1 MPCATSEVRSTVPRK
16 DKARLLEYLSNEEN
30 FNPIS
35 KMNDGKPK
43 RFGLGLFLPLV
54 LLCIINFS
62 KGGIQIQLYLG
73 MVWSTPWRTRPGRS
87 MLTKPLTRFPEL
99 WLLTASQMVYKRP
112 MTLGTNTKNIA
123 NMSKALQ
130 PNSLKH
136 NEETRIQP

>member
-1 MPCATSEVRSTVPRK
+1 
-16 DKARLLEYLSNEEN
+16 
-30 FNPIS
+30 
-35 KMNDGKPK
+35 
-43 RFGLGLFLPLV
+43 
-54 LLCIINFS
+54 
-62 KGGIQIQLYLG
+62 
-73 MVWSTPWRTRPGRS
+73 

-136 NEETRIQP
+136 NEENRIQP